1 MCLFLVLTP
10 HKQYTVMYSQLTQLG
25 TDMFQTCHFYMKEKY
40 THMKV
45 KIQNKV
51 GALKKKK
58 VLPLEV
64 CRHTQETGKKKTQ
77 TIVGKLKTTF
87 SCRL

>member
-1 MCLFLVLTP
+1 MLTP
-10 HKQYTVMYSQLTQLG
+10 HKQYTVMYSQLTHLG

-51 GALKKKK
+51 GALKKKGT
-58 VLPLEV
+58 PI
-64 CRHTQETGKKKTQ
+64 RSMQ
-77 TIVGKLKTTF
+77 TL
-87 SCRL
+87 SRDW